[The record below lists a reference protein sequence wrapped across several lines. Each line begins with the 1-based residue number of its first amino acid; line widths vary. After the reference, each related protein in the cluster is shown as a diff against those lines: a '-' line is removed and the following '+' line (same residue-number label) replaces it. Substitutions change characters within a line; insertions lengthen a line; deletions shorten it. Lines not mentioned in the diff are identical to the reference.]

1 MCTLWPLSIILETAT
16 RRTKLSTVHELLY
29 SYSKHY
35 SSYIKAL
42 TQDLQRK
49 QGPELQLAL
58 RTTAN
63 SMYLVRNEYPIE
75 VVQLTILLHITE
87 KIRDSR
93 LSARI
98 QMLQHLCNEAM
109 WTPCDDLHTLWSD
122 VLRLHESPMAAQLQ
136 AQTRG
141 AGIWSSPGVTT
152 FSPHHT
158 LGTATHPQGHS
169 GHFG

>member
-1 MCTLWPLSIILETAT
+1 MCTLWPLSIILESAT

-29 SYSKHY
+29 SYTKHD

-98 QMLQHLCNEAM
+98 QMLQH
-109 WTPCDDLHTLWSD
+109 S
-122 VLRLHESPMAAQLQ
+122 VR
-136 AQTRG
+136 
-141 AGIWSSPGVTT
+141 
-152 FSPHHT
+152 
-158 LGTATHPQGHS
+158 
-169 GHFG
+169 